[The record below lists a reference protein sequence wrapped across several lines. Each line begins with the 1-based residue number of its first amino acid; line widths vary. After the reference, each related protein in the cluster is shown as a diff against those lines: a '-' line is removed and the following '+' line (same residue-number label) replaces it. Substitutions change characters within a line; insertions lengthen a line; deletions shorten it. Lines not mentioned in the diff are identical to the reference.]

1 MCEEQK
7 IEATRTS
14 MRSTLASLAGS
25 SMSGAAKAAPGA
37 AVGAG
42 AAELFSIPVQD
53 LITWGTLLYIVAML
67 FYSAPKC
74 VETVRYFIALW
85 RSERTKQTGIVIA
98 NVKDH
103 DLTEKIL
110 ELEIQ
115 RLKAENERL
124 KREAANGS

>member
-103 DLTEKIL
+103 DLTEAI
-110 ELEIQ
+110 E
-115 RLKAENERL
+115 
-124 KREAANGS
+124 G